1 MWTEPADEWVARFV
15 GYTSVHPTDGESDI
29 HAGSS
34 TAARLALRPAALV
47 ADAQGSVHGRVLM
60 VAPAPDGVTLTVDT
74 DTWGVVQAV
83 GGADFRA
90 GVGEQVR
97 LRFDPAGAARIPA

>member
-1 MWTEPADEWVARFV
+1 
-15 GYTSVHPTDGESDI
+15 
-29 HAGSS
+29 
-34 TAARLALRPAALV
+34 
-47 ADAQGSVHGRVLM
+47 M

-83 GGADFRA
+83 GGADCVA
-90 GVGEQVR
+90 GVGERVR